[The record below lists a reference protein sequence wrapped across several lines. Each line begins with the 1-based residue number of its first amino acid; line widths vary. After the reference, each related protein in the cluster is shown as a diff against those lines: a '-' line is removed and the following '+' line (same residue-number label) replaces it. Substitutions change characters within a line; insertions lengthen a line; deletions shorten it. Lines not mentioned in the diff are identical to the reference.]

1 MPVGRRLFRG
11 VVRGHQ
17 PGPRVRVPYRAMGV
31 QDRKLDGLV
40 GELLRFDPVHIE
52 ACGAV
57 RRTHDPPGLGRGAAL
72 GQRAAEVS
80 VALS

>member
-1 MPVGRRLFRG
+1 
-11 VVRGHQ
+11 
-17 PGPRVRVPYRAMGV
+17 
-31 QDRKLDGLV
+31 V